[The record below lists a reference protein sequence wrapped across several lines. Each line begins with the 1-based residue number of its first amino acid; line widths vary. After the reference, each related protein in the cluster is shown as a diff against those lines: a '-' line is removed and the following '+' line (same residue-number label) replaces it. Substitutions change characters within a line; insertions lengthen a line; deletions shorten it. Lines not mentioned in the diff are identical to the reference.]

1 VRSRSPSGMTNKE
14 KGMTNQR
21 DAVGVGGNVAAAK
34 AKRFKAVLEPLGS
47 GANAGLVGPG
57 DLSSG

>member
-1 VRSRSPSGMTNKE
+1 
-14 KGMTNQR
+14 MTNQR